1 MSRTDLIADV
11 FTMLRN
17 AALAKKLTVDVPSSR
32 TVVSILEILKTEGY
46 IENYKTIEDNK
57 QGIARIYLKYIARKP
72 AIREIHRV
80 SKPSA
85 RTFARHKEVPTVL
98 RGRGLAILSTN
109 KGLITDR
116 QAREAGVGGEI
127 VAFIW

>member
-11 FTMLRN
+11 FTMVRN
-17 AALAKKLTVDVPSSR
+17 AAMAKKQTVDVPSSR

-46 IENYKTIEDNK
+46 IENFKVIEDNK
-57 QGIARIYLKYIARKP
+57 QGTVRIYLKYIAGKP
-72 AIREIHRV
+72 AIREIKRV

-85 RTFARHKEVPTVL
+85 RTFTSHKEVPTVL
-98 RGRGLAILSTN
+98 RGRGLAIISTS
-109 KGLITDR
+109 KGLITDK

-127 VAFIW
+127 VAYIW

>member
-17 AALAKKLTVDVPSSR
+17 AALAKKQTVDVPSSR
-32 TVVSILEILKTEGY
+32 TVVSILEILKNEGY

-72 AIREIHRV
+72 AIRAIQRV

-98 RGRGLAILSTN
+98 RGRGLAILSTS

-116 QAREAGVGGEI
+116 QARESGVGGEI
-127 VAFIW
+127 VAYIW